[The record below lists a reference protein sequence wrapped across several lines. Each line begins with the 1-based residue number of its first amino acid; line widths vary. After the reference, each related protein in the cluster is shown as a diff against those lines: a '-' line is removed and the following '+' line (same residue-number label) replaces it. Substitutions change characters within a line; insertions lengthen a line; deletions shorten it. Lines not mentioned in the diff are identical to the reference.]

1 MKFLADECCDHGLVE
16 AMRQSGYDVL
26 FVLEAK
32 PRATDDD
39 VLALAFNERRILI
52 TEDKDFGELVYRL
65 EKPARGII
73 SISLLPVIV
82 S

>member
-65 EKPARGII
+65 KKPAHGII